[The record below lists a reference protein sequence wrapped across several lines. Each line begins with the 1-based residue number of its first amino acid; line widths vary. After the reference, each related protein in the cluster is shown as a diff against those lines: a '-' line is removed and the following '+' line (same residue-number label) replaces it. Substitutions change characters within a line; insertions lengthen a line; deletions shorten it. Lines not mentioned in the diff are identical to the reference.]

1 MREKEQQLVAQRT
14 EIEMRMRRIK
24 DTLERAEYLATHV
37 VVAMSYLSSSLSNV
51 SDTLEELQKRNC

>member
-1 MREKEQQLVAQRT
+1 
-14 EIEMRMRRIK
+14 MRMRRIK

-37 VVAMSYLSSSLSNV
+37 AVAMSYLSSSLSNV